1 MQVCFRVE
9 GIAMTLGLIRDFRG
23 AVPDGY
29 TYLYITQTEDMGHTH
44 AFARADCAWHGC
56 CSAVAQRPASRGD
69 GLLGHLRPDRM
80 TLLHG
85 CGFLRALPADAVA
98 AKESR

>member
-1 MQVCFRVE
+1 M
-9 GIAMTLGLIRDFRG
+9 
-23 AVPDGY
+23 
-29 TYLYITQTEDMGHTH
+29 ITHG
-44 AFARADCAWHGC
+44 AWHGC
-56 CSAVAQRPASRGD
+56 CSAVAQRPASRGA
-69 GLLGHLRPDRM
+69 GLLGHLQPDRM

>member
-1 MQVCFRVE
+1 MQVRIRVE
-9 GIAMTLGLIRDFRG
+9 GMPVNFRPDPRFFEDP
-23 AVPDGY
+23 VPDGY
-29 TYLYITQTEDMGHTH
+29 TSRKQRPCAIHMH
-44 AFARADCAWHGC
+44 CAWHGC
-56 CSAVAQRPASRGD
+56 CSAVAQRPASRGA
-69 GLLGHLRPDRM
+69 GLLEYLQPDRM

>member
-1 MQVCFRVE
+1 M
-9 GIAMTLGLIRDFRG
+9 ITHYANRG
-23 AVPDGY
+23 HG
-29 TYLYITQTEDMGHTH
+29 
-44 AFARADCAWHGC
+44 AWHGC
-56 CSAVAQRPASRGD
+56 CSTVAQRPASRGA
-69 GLLGHLRPDRM
+69 GLLGHLQPDRM